1 MFVPL
6 RFESVPMPMVWYWYV
21 WKSPCVTCHMT
32 VKYIMMYPS
41 MVGSVQ
47 CDVTTKGCLLCVCV
61 STSKL
66 VTVRGYCSL
75 LVLCLFSSTWCT
87 PHKQGPSGAHKEDMV
102 CRVLHHT

>member
-21 WKSPCVTCHMT
+21 RKSPCITCHMT
-32 VKYIMMYPS
+32 IKYIMMYPS

-47 CDVTTKGCLLCVCV
+47 CDVPTKGCLLCVCV

-66 VTVRGYCSL
+66 VTARGCCSL

-87 PHKQGPSGAHKEDMV
+87 PHKQGPSYSHKENMV
-102 CRVLHHT
+102 YRNHT